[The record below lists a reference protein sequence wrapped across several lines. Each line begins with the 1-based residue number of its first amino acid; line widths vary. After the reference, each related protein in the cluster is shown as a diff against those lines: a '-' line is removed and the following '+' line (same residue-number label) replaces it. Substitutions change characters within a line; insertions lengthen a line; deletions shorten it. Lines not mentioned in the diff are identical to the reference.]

1 MESLS
6 DSTRVCWAG
15 CLLIGATALA
25 ILLTLASV
33 MSRADS
39 ESELIE
45 GHVVDLVLVAPL
57 WAAVVFVNSRYR
69 GATKARALTFACAMY
84 VVLAFSLVA
93 LNIWKHNM
101 RAAASDRMSNQPAIG
116 VPASDA
122 P

>member
-6 DSTRVCWAG
+6 DSTRVGWAG

-39 ESELIE
+39 ESELVE

-69 GATKARALTFACAMY
+69 GATKARALTFACAIY

-101 RAAASDRMSNQPAIG
+101 RAAAWDRMKNQPAIG

-122 P
+122 S